1 MLRSLFHDKRAV
13 SEIVASLII
22 ILIVTVAGSGL
33 YAYSL
38 NAFSSSGSSF
48 LLQTSGREERAR
60 ERLLIIAVWWDNS
73 TGQDK
78 MNVTVLNY
86 GKIELAIDAVYIDGT
101 PVSIDEGKGTV
112 IVTGEKVHV
121 KFTLTGLVPSE
132 TYEILAVSERGSK
145 NVVYWKA

>member
-1 MLRSLFHDKRAV
+1 MV
-13 SEIVASLII
+13 
-22 ILIVTVAGSGL
+22 LIVSVAGSGL

-112 IVTGEKVHV
+112 IMTGEKVHV

>member
-1 MLRSLFHDKRAV
+1 MFRSLFHDKRGV
-13 SEIVASLII
+13 SEIIASLII
-22 ILIVTVAGSGL
+22 VLIVSVAGVAL
-33 YAYSL
+33 YSYSL
-38 NAFSSSGSSF
+38 GSFSSSSSSF
-48 LLQTSGREERAR
+48 QLRTDQREERAR
-60 ERLLIIAVWWDNS
+60 ERFQIIAVWWNTADQLNL
-73 TGQDK
+73 
-78 MNVTVLNY
+78 TVLNY

-121 KFTLTGLVPSE
+121 KFTLTGLVPGE

>member
-1 MLRSLFHDKRAV
+1 MSRSIFHDKRGV

-22 ILIVTVAGSGL
+22 MLIVTVAGSGL

>member
-1 MLRSLFHDKRAV
+1 M
-13 SEIVASLII
+13 
-22 ILIVTVAGSGL
+22 LIVTVAGSGL

-112 IVTGEKVHV
+112 IMTGEKVHV

>member
-1 MLRSLFHDKRAV
+1 MSRSLFHDKRGV